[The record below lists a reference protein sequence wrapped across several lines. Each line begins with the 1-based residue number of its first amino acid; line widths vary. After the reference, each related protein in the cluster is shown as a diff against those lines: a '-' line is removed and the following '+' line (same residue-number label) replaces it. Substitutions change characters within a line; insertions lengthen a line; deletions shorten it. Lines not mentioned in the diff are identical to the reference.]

1 MTKRICVLGSSGNA
15 GRKITQLLLEHTD
28 CQIKLI
34 DRNQERLDNFVN
46 ELYEKF
52 DKNRIETIIFDVS
65 ETEKLDQAFAGQDMV
80 VVASSTIDKIK
91 NVMDA
96 ILKNK
101 CDYMDIQGP
110 SLHKY
115 DYLYN
120 QLDLT
125 NTDQSIITDCGA
137 WPGILL
143 PMIYFA
149 DRALSGSIKTA
160 NIYGFFNLHWD
171 GVYLSPQTV
180 TEMELLYDESRYQ
193 PAIYKDGRWFTE
205 ADTETIRF
213 NLGDCG
219 EHEFTPTFTREISKV
234 RDYFPSLEEVG
245 FWKNFGSNKVKK
257 FTIFKLIATGVRFDK
272 PTTVEINVTSEDG
285 YLITSAGAVSC
296 VLQYLKKEEKL
307 PGLRMMGEYVD
318 PYELFNEFKK
328 MNVDFEMIVR

>member
-1 MTKRICVLGSSGNA
+1 MTKRICVLGSAGNA
-15 GRKITQLLLEHTD
+15 GKKITELLLQHTD
-28 CQIKLI
+28 CQIKLT

-46 ELYEKF
+46 ELYERF
-52 DKNRIETIIFDVS
+52 DKNRIETIILDAS

-101 CDYMDIQGP
+101 CDYIDIQGP

-120 QLDLT
+120 QLDLS
-125 NTDQSIITDCGA
+125 NTDQSIITDCGG
-137 WPGILL
+137 WPGTLL
-143 PMIYFA
+143 PMIHFA
-149 DRALSGSIKTA
+149 DRVLGGGIKTA

-171 GVYLSPQTV
+171 EVYLSPQTV
-180 TEMELLYDESRYQ
+180 TEMELFYNENRFQ
-193 PAIYKDGRWFTE
+193 PAIYRDGQWFTE
-205 ADTETIRF
+205 DNTDSVLF
-213 NLGDCG
+213 DLGECG
-219 EHEFTPTFTREISKV
+219 EHEFTPTFTREMSKV

-245 FWKNFGSNKVKK
+245 FWKNFGTNKVKK
-257 FTIFKLIATGVRFDK
+257 FTIFKLMATGVRFDK
-272 PTTVEINVTSEDG
+272 PTTVEINVTAEDG
-285 YLITSAGAVSC
+285 HWIVGAGAAAC

-318 PYELFNEFKK
+318 PYELFNDFKK
-328 MNVDFEMIVR
+328 MNVDVEMIVR